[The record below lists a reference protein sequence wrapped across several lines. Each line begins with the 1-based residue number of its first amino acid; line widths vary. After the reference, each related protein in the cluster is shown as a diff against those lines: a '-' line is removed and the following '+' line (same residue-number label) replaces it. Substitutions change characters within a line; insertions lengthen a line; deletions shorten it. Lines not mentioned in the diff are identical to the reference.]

1 MSIETKLAE
10 LGLTLPDIPKPIGN
24 YRPAK
29 VIGSLV
35 MTSGQTARINGVRNY
50 VGTIGAEVSL
60 DEGHLSA
67 RDAALN
73 TLACMKSAIGDLDR
87 IAEIV
92 KLTGYVNAV
101 PGFEDQPSVLN
112 GASDLYVKLFGD
124 AGAHVRVAV
133 GVSSLPGNASVEIE
147 VTAALR

>member
-1 MSIETKLAE
+1 MSIESKLAE
-10 LGLTLPDIPKPIGN
+10 LGLALPEMPKPIGN

-29 VIGSLV
+29 RIGNLI

-50 VGTIGAEVSL
+50 VGVVGAGVSEE
-60 DEGHLSA
+60 EGYLSA
-67 RDAALN
+67 RDSALN
-73 TLACMKSAIGDLDR
+73 TLACIKSVIGDLDQ

-101 PGFEDQPSVLN
+101 PDFGNHPAVLN
-112 GASDLYVKLFGD
+112 GASDLFVKLFGE

-133 GVSSLPGNASVEIE
+133 GVSSLPGNASVELE
-147 VTAALR
+147 VSAALR